1 MMIIITMQRLLS
13 ICVLYRDILKE
24 ILGRE
29 NIMLFVFG
37 DHGMTSTGML
47 IHNFDSKICYFLV

>member
-1 MMIIITMQRLLS
+1 LITLFITAYQAWIYQYISLNF
-13 ICVLYRDILKE
+13 RDILKE

-37 DHGMTSTGML
+37 DHGMTLNGM
-47 IHNFDSKICYFLV
+47 

>member
-1 MMIIITMQRLLS
+1 M
-13 ICVLYRDILKE
+13 LKE

-37 DHGMTSTGML
+37 DHGMTSNGM
-47 IHNFDSKICYFLV
+47 

>member
-1 MMIIITMQRLLS
+1 M
-13 ICVLYRDILKE
+13 LKE

-47 IHNFDSKICYFLV
+47 ICIYQIHDFKRLLILIQEQ

>member
-1 MMIIITMQRLLS
+1 M
-13 ICVLYRDILKE
+13 LKE

-37 DHGMTSTGML
+37 DHGMTSTGMFVCFFC
-47 IHNFDSKICYFLV
+47 FDIIIIIKIKKKYSVL